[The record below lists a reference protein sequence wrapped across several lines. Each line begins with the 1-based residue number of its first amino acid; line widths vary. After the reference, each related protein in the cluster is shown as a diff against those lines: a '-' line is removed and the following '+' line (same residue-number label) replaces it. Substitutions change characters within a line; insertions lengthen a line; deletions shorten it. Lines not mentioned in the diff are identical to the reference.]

1 MRLFHRRPLAFFAA
15 SGILFLYLL
24 LTLLQKG
31 LLSRSFLVLCAGGA
45 ALVFALLLIGIRH
58 ARRGSVGFFR
68 KFSSDLLAPLT
79 LLAAAALLS
88 SLCILLH
95 CQLGALRVPLTFRDP
110 APLAVEGEIRR
121 ISRTS
126 YNSLMEVKITR
137 FGGEACGF
145 HAVITVPETPEAAVG
160 DLFTAE
166 AVFSLPEET
175 AGGFPLRQYRFSE
188 GIFLQGEVHE
198 AENFE
203 ITGHSGSPA
212 ARIALLRERIASLSD
227 RRLSSDGSALLRAL
241 LLGDRTTLPDAVR
254 WDFKTLGISHL
265 LAVSGLHLAVL
276 CGMLSFLLQRLRLP
290 KKLQLPLLALFC
302 LFFMALCG
310 FSGSVCRAGVM
321 YLSALA
327 APLFKTRGDG
337 ITGLFAGG
345 LLILLLSPW
354 RLFDTGL
361 QLSFLAVLGILTLG
375 RLLLKKPS
383 RRSKKEIKGKEN
395 TGSGEE
401 TAASGFAATDGDTLK
416 ENKWAKFLHKI
427 GNAVLISLKISF
439 AAILFTFPISA
450 SISGSISLLSPF
462 ATLLFAPLI
471 EGLLLLAPPA
481 LMLSFLP
488 GISELLFFL
497 TDTLA
502 SLLLF
507 LSSGALYFEKT
518 VLVLHADTLSLV
530 CFGFFLLLAVLLVF
544 RFPEKCLRR
553 LPALLF
559 LGVLLGNALGLWI
572 NSQATGTLYCRSGT
586 NEAILLK
593 SGEETLLIDLSAGT
607 GGIRSTALNR
617 LRELPSAGID
627 ALLLTHLHSRH
638 RTALYSL
645 AQECYLKKLYLPLP
659 ECEEDRGH
667 YAAIAEEAAH
677 LGIEVISY
685 RRDGVPLSL
694 PGGISFTPAAYTRL
708 SRSTHP
714 AVAFRLDKG
723 ELSLLYVGS
732 AFPAEGLVPL
742 GAADA
747 DCALFGLHGPIR
759 KESDDDGYR
768 AVFGDTPPSV
778 ILADEGVAGAT
789 EAFPSRILLPEGRDR
804 LRLRFAE

>member
-31 LLSRSFLVLCAGGA
+31 LLSVRILVLCAGGA

-58 ARRGSVGFFR
+58 TRRNAVGFFR
-68 KFSSDLLAPLT
+68 KFSSSLLAPLAF
-79 LLAAAALLS
+79 LAAAALLS
-88 SLCILLH
+88 ALCILLH

-110 APLAVEGEIRR
+110 AALAVEGEIRK

-137 FGGEACGF
+137 FGGESRSF

-188 GIFLQGEVHE
+188 GIFLQGEVRE

-203 ITGHSGSPA
+203 ITGHSYGPG
-212 ARIALLRERIASLSD
+212 ARISLFRECIASLSD

-254 WDFKTLGISHL
+254 RDFKTLGISHL

-345 LLILLLSPW
+345 FLILLLSPW

-375 RLLLKKPS
+375 SLLLKKPS
-383 RRSKKEIKGKEN
+383 RRSKTEN
-395 TGSGEE
+395 AGAGAE
-401 TAASGFAATDGDTLK
+401 TAESGLAATDGEIPK

-427 GNAVLISLKISF
+427 GSAVLLSLKISF

-481 LMLSFLP
+481 LLLSFLP
-488 GISELLFFL
+488 GISDLLFFL

-518 VLVLHADTLSLV
+518 VLALRADTLSLV
-530 CFGFFLLLAVLLVF
+530 CPGFFLLLAVLLVF

-559 LGVLLGNALGLWI
+559 LGILLGNAVGLWL
-572 NSQATGTLYCRSGT
+572 NSQATGALYCRNGT

-645 AQECYLKKLYLPLP
+645 AQECYLKKLCLPLP
-659 ECEEDRGH
+659 ESEEDRGH

-677 LGIEVISY
+677 LGVEVISY

-708 SRSTHP
+708 PRSTHP

-732 AFPAEGLVPL
+732 AFPAEGLIPL

-747 DCALFGLHGPIR
+747 DCALFGLHGPVR
-759 KESDDDGYR
+759 HESDDNGYR

-778 ILADEGVAGAT
+778 ILADESITGAT
-789 EAFPSRILLPEGRDR
+789 EAFPSRLLLPEGRDR